1 MAIIVTNQ
9 TKEYLASA
17 TETIKGLRD
26 RYHKLYSDFSAE
38 VEKHL
43 QSGYT
48 IPDVSKKI
56 GDKKITSTQAMMAV
70 NEAVYHGQQLAN
82 LYNSFYAPKL
92 NEIKHDTSSAIF
104 ALTHAFNSDPEV
116 QNIKT
121 SAEKERQL
129 AGFAFQPLQYE
140 REVKKWH
147 ESFYFLGKYT
157 ENITYSLDRMQRMI
171 DSLERL
177 QSKELWIDSTA
188 QEQAFSVINDQVPD
202 FDDEAP
208 LDAET
213 DINKVNAL
221 LAKQDKDTQLLDFTD
236 EVSAPIDSVGK
247 PPKPS
252 PDDDF

>member
-1 MAIIVTNQ
+1 MLV
-9 TKEYLASA
+9 EPA
-17 TETIKGLRD
+17 TQEFLNSSTEITKGLRD
-26 RYHKLYSDFSAE
+26 KYEQLYTEFQAE
-38 VEKHL
+38 VDKHL

-70 NEAVYHGQQLAN
+70 NEATFYGQQLAN
-82 LYNSFYAPKL
+82 LYNSYYAPKL
-92 NEIKHDTSSAIF
+92 NEIKHDIQIAVF
-104 ALTHAFNSDPEV
+104 ALTNAFNNDTQV
-116 QNIKT
+116 QQIKT

-129 AGFAFQPLQYE
+129 SQFAFKPLQYE

-188 QEQAFSVINDQVPD
+188 TEQAFDIINEAELENMQKPIASAKPAPKQEIPD
-202 FDDEAP
+202 FD
-208 LDAET
+208 
-213 DINKVNAL
+213 
-221 LAKQDKDTQLLDFTD
+221 
-236 EVSAPIDSVGK
+236 
-247 PPKPS
+247 

>member
-1 MAIIVTNQ
+1 MAIQVTSSTAEFLKSSIAL
-9 TKEYLASA
+9 TKE
-17 TETIKGLRD
+17 LRD
-26 RYHKLYSDFSAE
+26 KYYKLYTEFQTE

-82 LYNSFYAPKL
+82 LYNSYYAPKL
-92 NEIKHDTSSAIF
+92 NEIKHDTTSAIF
-104 ALTHAFNSDPEV
+104 ALTNAFNNDPEV
-116 QNIKT
+116 QAIKT

-129 AGFAFQPLQYE
+129 QGFAFQPLQYE

-188 QEQAFSVINDQVPD
+188 NEQAFSIVNDQVPD

-213 DINKVNAL
+213 DIDKVNAL
-221 LAKQDKDTQLLDFTD
+221 LAKRDSGTQLLDFND
-236 EVSAPIDSVGK
+236 GVSAPIDTKIKKSN
-247 PPKPS
+247 
-252 PDDDF
+252 PDDEDF